1 MKHRPF
7 CPCGHLDDANC
18 IRHNPITETLCTPH
32 GYACRSLGLDE
43 LRRHRDCPYCTR
55 KDDL

>member
-1 MKHRPF
+1 MTSRM
-7 CPCGHLDDANC
+7 AY
-18 IRHNPITETLCTPH
+18 PITETLCTPH

-43 LRRHRDCPYCTR
+43 LRRHRYCPYCTR